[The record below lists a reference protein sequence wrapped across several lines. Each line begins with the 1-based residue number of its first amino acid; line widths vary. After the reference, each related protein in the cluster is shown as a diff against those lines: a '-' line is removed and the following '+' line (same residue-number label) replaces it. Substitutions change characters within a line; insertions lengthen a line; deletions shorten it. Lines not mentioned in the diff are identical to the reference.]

1 MDPTRSRIRRRGPR
15 KVADMPEAAEW
26 EGFYVMAGGAAAVLT
41 GLIFVAVTL
50 HARSIIGSVLHRD
63 RAWSSVAI
71 LLSQLLIAMAVLVPH
86 QPGRVLGV
94 EILVIAVFWVA
105 RTVRVTKELSSA
117 MRRLERPNVDYRIEW
132 LAWIAWVAALVA
144 AAVALLA
151 ENELGLPLLALAMAG
166 MFGFAVWSA
175 WVLVS
180 EIAE

>member
-1 MDPTRSRIRRRGPR
+1 MSRRRHEHAIR
-15 KVADMPEAAEW
+15 LAL
-26 EGFYVMAGGAAAVLT
+26 GATRGA
-41 GLIFVAVTL
+41 I
-50 HARSIIGSVLHRD
+50 ARL
-63 RAWSSVAI
+63 W
-71 LLSQLLIAMAVLVPH
+71 L
-86 QPGRVLGV
+86 V